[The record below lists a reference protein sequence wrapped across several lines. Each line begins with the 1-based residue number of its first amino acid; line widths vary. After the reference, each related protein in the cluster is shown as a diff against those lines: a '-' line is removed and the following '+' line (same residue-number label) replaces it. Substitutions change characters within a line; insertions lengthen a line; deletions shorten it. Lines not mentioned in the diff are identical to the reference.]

1 MNTESPRTVNVN
13 VREIIIWGEAAYRD
27 GVVESQAKL
36 VPNFLLQALI
46 QATMKWHCTLQVD
59 ELVDSFIIIPVVNKS
74 WRFSK
79 GPQKQL

>member
-46 QATMKWHCTLQVD
+46 QAMTLYPASWD